1 LIFKSL
7 LRFEPEERGRRTL
20 ATEQIFL
27 DDEEQEEE
35 EEEEEEIGV
44 VVVGV
49 RIVLRTEADGEN
61 AI

>member
-35 EEEEEEIGV
+35 EEIGV

>member
-7 LRFEPEERGRRTL
+7 LRFELEERGRRTL
-20 ATEQIFL
+20 ATEQNFL
-27 DDEEQEEE
+27 DDDDDEEE
-35 EEEEEEIGV
+35 EEEEEEI
-44 VVVGV
+44 GV

>member
-1 LIFKSL
+1 M
-7 LRFEPEERGRRTL
+7 L

-27 DDEEQEEE
+27 DDDEE

>member
-27 DDEEQEEE
+27 DDEE

>member
-1 LIFKSL
+1 M
-7 LRFEPEERGRRTL
+7 L

-27 DDEEQEEE
+27 DDEEQ
-35 EEEEEEIGV
+35 EEEEEIGV

>member
-1 LIFKSL
+1 MIFKSL
-7 LRFEPEERGRRTL
+7 LRFELEERGRRTL

-27 DDEEQEEE
+27 DDEEEEE